1 MKAITSFGL
10 LALVVSMV
18 FSGIPISVGAQTDP
32 NILLKIASQAQ
43 KQIET
48 QISNQQVSD
57 EAHKLFEE
65 GSAEVDSLKD
75 SLENDDI
82 SSARNH
88 FLSAM
93 KIFKKTSQMILERPT
108 IEAITSVS
116 NTEHNLSSVLERAVK
131 FLSKLK
137 AIAKKHDSGIDFSEI
152 ERLISITKSNIHDG
166 NFDEAKKNIDQIK
179 RLISDVKTTLDAQA
193 NESKTARAKDFAQKH
208 LEKLANL
215 IEEAKKQGYS
225 QEIIIKLEDAYKELS
240 TTSDPHKI
248 AEHVRKIISI
258 KDQFELTKVDR
269 IESRISQMEQKLERL
284 SQVEGIDP
292 SQIQEAERILSEAKN
307 LLSDGNNDEA
317 LNLLRTLGKLVE
329 NLES

>member
-1 MKAITSFGL
+1 MRTITSFGL

-18 FSGIPISVGAQTDP
+18 FSGIPISVEAQADP
-32 NILLKIASQAQ
+32 NILLTIALRAQ

-57 EAHKLFEE
+57 EVQKLFEE
-65 GSAEVDSLKD
+65 GSAEVNSLKD

-93 KIFKKTSQMILERPT
+93 KIFKKISQMILERPT
-108 IEAITSVS
+108 VEAITSIS
-116 NTEHNLSSVLERAVK
+116 NTAHSLSSDLERVVK

-137 AIAKKHDSGIDFSEI
+137 AIAEKHDSGVDFSEI

-166 NFDEAKKNIDQIK
+166 NFDEAKKNIIQIK
-179 RLISDVKTTLDAQA
+179 HLISDIRTTLVAQA

-208 LEKLANL
+208 LEKFANF
-215 IEEAKKQGYS
+215 IE
-225 QEIIIKLEDAYKELS
+225 
-240 TTSDPHKI
+240 
-248 AEHVRKIISI
+248 
-258 KDQFELTKVDR
+258 KV
-269 IESRISQMEQKLERL
+269 KNL
-284 SQVEGIDP
+284 EGIDP

-307 LLSDGNNDEA
+307 LLSDGNTGEA
-317 LNLLRTLGKLVE
+317 FKLLRTLSELVQKLR
-329 NLES
+329 S

>member
-1 MKAITSFGL
+1 MRAITSFCL

-18 FSGIPISVGAQTDP
+18 FSGIPISVEAQADP

-57 EAHKLFEE
+57 EVQKLFEE

-93 KIFKKTSQMILERPT
+93 KIFKKISQMILERPT
-108 IEAITSVS
+108 VGTAISVS
-116 NTEHNLSSVLERAVK
+116 NTAYSLSSDLERMVK

-137 AIAKKHDSGIDFSEI
+137 TIAEKHDSGIDFSEI
-152 ERLISITKSNIHDG
+152 DRLISITKSNIYDG
-166 NFDEAKKNIDQIK
+166 NFDETKKNIVQIK
-179 RLISDVKTTLDAQA
+179 RLLSDIKTTLVAQA

-215 IEEAKKQGYS
+215 IE
-225 QEIIIKLEDAYKELS
+225 
-240 TTSDPHKI
+240 
-248 AEHVRKIISI
+248 
-258 KDQFELTKVDR
+258 KV
-269 IESRISQMEQKLERL
+269 KNL
-284 SQVEGIDP
+284 EGIDP

-307 LLSDGNNDEA
+307 LLSDGNTDEA
-317 LNLLRTLGKLVE
+317 FNLLRTLSELVKKLR
-329 NLES
+329 S

>member
-1 MKAITSFGL
+1 MRTITSFGL

-18 FSGIPISVGAQTDP
+18 FSGISISVEAQADP

-43 KQIET
+43 KQIGT

-57 EAHKLFEE
+57 EVQRLFEE
-65 GSAEVDSLKD
+65 GSAEVDSLEN

-82 SSARNH
+82 SSARNY

-93 KIFKKTSQMILERPT
+93 KIFKKISQMILERPT
-108 IEAITSVS
+108 VEATISVS
-116 NTEHNLSSVLERAVK
+116 NTAHSLSSDLERMVK

-137 AIAKKHDSGIDFSEI
+137 AIAKKYDSGIDFSEI
-152 ERLISITKSNIHDG
+152 DRLISVTKSNIHDG
-166 NFDEAKKNIDQIK
+166 NFDEAKNNIVQTK
-179 RLISDVKTTLDAQA
+179 RLLSDIKTTLVAQA

-215 IEEAKKQGYS
+215 IEKAKKQGYS
-225 QEIIIKLEDAYKELS
+225 QEIINKLEDAYEELS
-240 TTSDPHKI
+240 STSDPHKI
-248 AEHVRKIISI
+248 VEHVRKIILI
-258 KDQFELTKVDR
+258 KDQFELTKTDR
-269 IESRISQMEQKLERL
+269 IESRIAQMEQKLERL

-307 LLSDGNNDEA
+307 LLSDGNTDEA
-317 LNLLRTLGKLVE
+317 LNLLRTFSELVE
-329 NLES
+329 KLRS

>member
-1 MKAITSFGL
+1 MRTITSFGL

-18 FSGIPISVGAQTDP
+18 FSGIPISVEAQADP

-57 EAHKLFEE
+57 EVQKLFEE
-65 GSAEVDSLKD
+65 GSAKVDSLKD

-93 KIFKKTSQMILERPT
+93 KIFKKISQMILERPT
-108 IEAITSVS
+108 VGAAISVS
-116 NTEHNLSSVLERAVK
+116 NTAYSLSSDLERVVK

-137 AIAKKHDSGIDFSEI
+137 AIAEKHDSGIDFSEI
-152 ERLISITKSNIHDG
+152 DRLISITKSNIYDG
-166 NFDEAKKNIDQIK
+166 NFDETKKNIVQIK
-179 RLISDVKTTLDAQA
+179 RLLSDIKTTLVAQA

-215 IEEAKKQGYS
+215 IE
-225 QEIIIKLEDAYKELS
+225 
-240 TTSDPHKI
+240 
-248 AEHVRKIISI
+248 
-258 KDQFELTKVDR
+258 KV
-269 IESRISQMEQKLERL
+269 KNL
-284 SQVEGIDP
+284 EGIDP

-307 LLSDGNNDEA
+307 LLSDGNADEA
-317 LNLLRTLGKLVE
+317 FNLLRTLSELVKKLR
-329 NLES
+329 S

>member
-1 MKAITSFGL
+1 MRTITSFGL

-18 FSGIPISVGAQTDP
+18 FSGVPISVEAQADP
-32 NILLKIASQAQ
+32 NILLTIASRAQ

-57 EAHKLFEE
+57 EVQKLFEE

-93 KIFKKTSQMILERPT
+93 KIFKKISQMILERPT
-108 IEAITSVS
+108 VEAITSIS
-116 NTEHNLSSVLERAVK
+116 NTAHSLSSDLERVVK

-137 AIAKKHDSGIDFSEI
+137 AIAEKHDSGVDFSEI

-166 NFDEAKKNIDQIK
+166 NFDEAKKNIIQIK
-179 RLISDVKTTLDAQA
+179 HLISDIRTTLVAQA

-208 LEKLANL
+208 LEKFANF
-215 IEEAKKQGYS
+215 IE
-225 QEIIIKLEDAYKELS
+225 
-240 TTSDPHKI
+240 
-248 AEHVRKIISI
+248 
-258 KDQFELTKVDR
+258 KV
-269 IESRISQMEQKLERL
+269 KNL
-284 SQVEGIDP
+284 EGIDP

-307 LLSDGNNDEA
+307 LLSDGNTGEA
-317 LNLLRTLGKLVE
+317 FKLLRTLSELVQKLR
-329 NLES
+329 S

>member
-1 MKAITSFGL
+1 MRTITSFGL

-18 FSGIPISVGAQTDP
+18 FSGIPISVEAQADP

-57 EAHKLFEE
+57 EVQKLFEE
-65 GSAEVDSLKD
+65 GSAKVDSLKD

-93 KIFKKTSQMILERPT
+93 KIFKKISQMILERPT
-108 IEAITSVS
+108 VGAAISVS
-116 NTEHNLSSVLERAVK
+116 NTAYSLSSDLERVVK

-137 AIAKKHDSGIDFSEI
+137 AIAEKHDSGIDFSEI
-152 ERLISITKSNIHDG
+152 DRLISITKSNIYDG
-166 NFDEAKKNIDQIK
+166 NFDETKKNIVQIK
-179 RLISDVKTTLDAQA
+179 RLLSDIKTTLVAQA

-215 IEEAKKQGYS
+215 IE
-225 QEIIIKLEDAYKELS
+225 
-240 TTSDPHKI
+240 
-248 AEHVRKIISI
+248 
-258 KDQFELTKVDR
+258 KV
-269 IESRISQMEQKLERL
+269 KNL
-284 SQVEGIDP
+284 EGIDP
-292 SQIQEAERILSEAKN
+292 SQIQVAERILSEAKN
-307 LLSDGNNDEA
+307 LLSDGNADEA
-317 LNLLRTLGKLVE
+317 FNLLRTLSELVKKLR
-329 NLES
+329 S

>member
-1 MKAITSFGL
+1 MRTITSFGL

-18 FSGIPISVGAQTDP
+18 FSGIPISVEAQVDP
-32 NILLKIASQAQ
+32 NILLKIALRAQ

-57 EAHKLFEE
+57 EVKKLFEE
-65 GSAEVDSLKD
+65 GSAEVDSLRD

-93 KIFKKTSQMILERPT
+93 KTFKKIYQMILERPT
-108 IEAITSVS
+108 IEAVTSVS
-116 NTEHNLSSVLERAVK
+116 NVEHNLSSDLERVIK

-137 AIAKKHDSGIDFSEI
+137 TIAEKHDSGVDFSEI

-166 NFDEAKKNIDQIK
+166 NFDEAKKNIVQIK
-179 RLISDVKTTLDAQA
+179 RLLSDIKTTLVAQA

-208 LEKLANL
+208 LDKLANF
-215 IEEAKKQGYS
+215 IEKIKK
-225 QEIIIKLEDAYKELS
+225 L
-240 TTSDPHKI
+240 
-248 AEHVRKIISI
+248 
-258 KDQFELTKVDR
+258 
-269 IESRISQMEQKLERL
+269 
-284 SQVEGIDP
+284 EGIDS

-307 LLSDGNNDEA
+307 LLSDGNTNEA
-317 LNLLRTLGKLVE
+317 FKLLRTLNELVRE
-329 NLES
+329 LRS